1 MEAGGNCF
9 DTAFACGGGEPEWL
23 LGQWMKNRTGL
34 RDEPVVIAKG
44 AHTPNY
50 HPASRQPRV
59 GNSPTED
66 EIVRCWHCED
76 NFQRRERTLLL
87 AKERGVEA
95 INIALASVMAQS
107 FPTFALIG
115 PRTLEEIRTSL
126 PELTVE
132 LTPEEVA

>member
-1 MEAGGNCF
+1 M
-9 DTAFACGGGEPEWL
+9 
-23 LGQWMKNRTGL
+23 
-34 RDEPVVIAKG
+34 
-44 AHTPNY
+44 
-50 HPASRQPRV
+50 
-59 GNSPTED
+59 
-66 EIVRCWHCED
+66 RCWHSED

-115 PRTLEEIRTSL
+115 PQTLEEIRTSL